1 MSTPGFPLPLTP
13 FERYML
19 LDDRPGYPM
28 RAMARIEFD
37 GRFRPD
43 LLEAAVT
50 KALERHPM
58 LRSTVSGR
66 REWREPLPANQAAP
80 VRWLPWSN
88 EIPAQAFERMDIS
101 REIGIRVLVQ
111 ENAECARLTIAA
123 HHAAVDAAGLAR
135 FAWDIAAAYAAVST
149 GPGGGE
155 PGWGPSDPELLER
168 RGEPRRTQPA
178 AAASQPQPSA
188 TPPLSEIAGFLL
200 RRPVRVR
207 AVRGAGEQ
215 AAPPVVAHTF
225 EAPEFDRIRRYARV
239 HDAAVNDVFLC
250 ALFQTLAEWN
260 APRAPYRGG
269 RWLRV
274 MVPTDLR
281 TRGDAAIGA
290 ANVMGYAFIDR
301 RARDCENAAALL
313 AGIGDEM
320 RSVRLTR
327 AGHRILDGIALV
339 DRVPGLL
346 NLLLRPHVTLATA
359 VFSNV
364 GRVSTR
370 LADGAGRGP
379 DALGERI
386 PALREVRAVVSLRP
400 GTRAGFGLSRLR
412 NTLTL
417 TLRTDPRYLDG
428 EAAEALLAACVG
440 KVNDISWHDSIS

>member
-1 MSTPGFPLPLTP
+1 MTTRGFPLRLTP

-19 LDDRPGYPM
+19 LDDRSGYPM
-28 RAMARIEFD
+28 RAMARIDFD
-37 GRFRPD
+37 GTFRQD

-66 REWREPLPANQAAP
+66 RAWREPLLANQATV
-80 VRWLPWSN
+80 VRRLPWSD
-88 EIPAQAFERMDIS
+88 EIPVQAFDRMDLS
-101 REIGIRVLVQ
+101 REIGIRVFFQ
-111 ENAECARLTIAA
+111 ENAECARLTLAA
-123 HHAAVDAAGLAR
+123 HHAAADAAGLAR
-135 FAWDIAAAYAAVST
+135 FFWDIAAAYAAVST
-149 GPGGGE
+149 GPGAE
-155 PGWGPSDPELLER
+155 PRWGPSDPELLER
-168 RGEPRRTQPA
+168 RGEPRRTQPGA
-178 AAASQPQPSA
+178 AAAVPQPA
-188 TPPLSEIAGFLL
+188 AALPLSEIAGFLL

-207 AVRGAGEQ
+207 ASRGAGEH

-225 EAPEFDRIRRYARV
+225 EGPEFERIRRHARV
-239 HDAAVNDVFLC
+239 HDATVNDVFLC

-260 APRAPYRGG
+260 APGAAYRGG

-301 RARDCENAAALL
+301 RARDCGNAATLL

-320 RSVRLTR
+320 RSVRLNR
-327 AGHRILDGIALV
+327 AGHRILDGIALA

-359 VFSNV
+359 VFSNI

-370 LADGAGRGP
+370 LGDGTGRGP

-386 PALREVRAVVSLRP
+386 PALREVRPVVSLRP

-417 TLRTDPRYLDG
+417 TLRTDPRYLDR
-428 EAAEALLAACVG
+428 EAAEALLAAVVG
-440 KVNDISWHDSIS
+440 KVHDISGHDSPS

>member
-1 MSTPGFPLPLTP
+1 
-13 FERYML
+13 
-19 LDDRPGYPM
+19 M
-28 RAMARIEFD
+28 RALAQIDFD
-37 GRFRPD
+37 GRFHPD
-43 LLEAAVT
+43 LLESAVT

-66 REWREPLPANQAAP
+66 RAWREPLPANQAAP

-88 EIPAQAFERMDIS
+88 EIPAQAFERMDVS

-111 ENAECARLTIAA
+111 QNAECARMTLAA
-123 HHAAVDAAGLAR
+123 HHAAADAAGLAR
-135 FAWDIAAAYAAVST
+135 FFWDIAAAYAAVST
-149 GPGGGE
+149 GPGTE
-155 PGWGPSDPELLER
+155 PRWGPSDPELLER

-178 AAASQPQPSA
+178 AAAWQPQPSA

-207 AVRGAGEQ
+207 ASRGAGEQ
-215 AAPPVVAHTF
+215 VAPPVVAHTF

-260 APRAPYRGG
+260 APGAPYRGG

-281 TRGDAAIGA
+281 TRGDVGIGA

-301 RARDCENAAALL
+301 RARDCKNSAALL

-320 RSVRLTR
+320 RSVRHTR

-359 VFSNV
+359 VFSNI

-370 LADGAGRGP
+370 LPDGAGRGP

-386 PALREVRAVVSLRP
+386 PTLREVRAVVSLRP

-428 EAAEALLAACVG
+428 EAAEALLAAFAG
-440 KVNDISWHDSIS
+440 RVNDTCRHDSIS

>member
-1 MSTPGFPLPLTP
+1 MTTRGFPLPLTP

-28 RAMARIEFD
+28 RAMARIDFD
-37 GRFRPD
+37 GTFRPD

-66 REWREPLPANQAAP
+66 RAWREPLPANRAVA
-80 VRWLPWSN
+80 VRRLPWSD
-88 EIPAQAFERMDIS
+88 EIPAQAFERMDLS
-101 REIGIRVLVQ
+101 REIGLRVFFQ
-111 ENAECARLTIAA
+111 ENAERARLTLAA
-123 HHAAVDAAGLAR
+123 HHAAVDAAGMAR
-135 FAWDIAAAYAAVST
+135 FAWDIGAAYAAVST
-149 GPGGGE
+149 GPDVE
-155 PGWGPSDPELLER
+155 PRWGPSDPELLEG
-168 RGEPRRTQPA
+168 RGEPRRTQPT
-178 AAASQPQPSA
+178 AAASEPPPSA
-188 TPPLSEIAGFLL
+188 TPSLSEISGFLF

-207 AVRGAGEQ
+207 AAHGVGEH

-225 EAPEFDRIRRYARV
+225 EAPEFDCIRRHARV
-239 HDAAVNDVFLC
+239 HDATVNDVFLC

-260 APRAPYRGG
+260 APGAPYGGG

-301 RARDCENAAALL
+301 RARDCGNAAALL

-320 RSVRLTR
+320 RSVRLNR

-359 VFSNV
+359 VFSNI

-370 LADGAGRGP
+370 HGDGARRGP
-379 DALGERI
+379 DAMGERI

-417 TLRTDPRYLDG
+417 TLRTDPRYLDRD
-428 EAAEALLAACVG
+428 AAEALLAAFVG
-440 KVNDISWHDSIS
+440 KVNDISGYESPS